1 MPREQGQAASKTL
14 GSDQEVR
21 DRAVRIFSA
30 VFLVNSAGTAL
41 FLAVSVLY
49 FTRVVG
55 FSAARLG
62 LGLSA
67 AALIGLAAAV
77 PAGALVDRAGA
88 QKVLILAHLVRA
100 AAFCVYPLVHNFAV
114 FVATAAVIA
123 VADRTAPPASQALMA
138 EMIPAEGRVGVM
150 ARLRVWENIGFTV
163 GLAGSALAV
172 WWGSATAYRI
182 FIFGNALS
190 FLVVAGLVAT
200 LASTTV
206 AQRKPGGAFATLRTL
221 FGSDRPFLYLTA
233 LNGVLALNSSIF
245 AIGVPLWILTR
256 TPLPRWCV
264 PGAMLINTVLVVF
277 CQVWASRG
285 ADTLR
290 QHGRVLMRGGA
301 ALGVA
306 LVLLAL
312 SQGAS
317 TPVCAVLFVLAVSLF
332 TFGEMWH
339 SVGGWGVSLGLAPEE
354 ARGRYLAV
362 FGLGLGA
369 QEVAGPALAVLLVA
383 HGRTGLIVCGG
394 VLLAAGVA
402 ADAVVRNVSGQ
413 TLPAPNEAVTE
424 VA

>member
-1 MPREQGQAASKTL
+1 VA
-14 GSDQEVR
+14 
-21 DRAVRIFSA
+21 IFSA
-30 VFLVNSAGTAL
+30 VFLINSAGTAL

-62 LGLSA
+62 FGLSA

-88 QKVLILAHLVRA
+88 KKILILAHLVRV
-100 AAFCVYPLVHNFAV
+100 AAFSVYPLVHNFAV
-114 FVATAAVIA
+114 FVVTAAVIA
-123 VADRTAPPASQALMA
+123 VADRTAPPASQTLMA
-138 EMIPAEGRVGVM
+138 EVIPAESRVGVM
-150 ARLRVWENIGFTV
+150 ARLRVWENIGFTA
-163 GLAGSALAV
+163 GLGGSALAV
-172 WWGSATAYRI
+172 WSGSASAYRAL
-182 FIFGNALS
+182 IFGNALS
-190 FLVVAGLVAT
+190 FLVVAALVGT
-200 LASTTV
+200 LTSTAV
-206 AQRKPGGAFATLRTL
+206 AQRKAQGAFAALRTL
-221 FGSDRPFLYLTA
+221 FGSDRPFLQLTA
-233 LNGVLALNSSIF
+233 LNGVLALNSSVF

-264 PGAMLINTVLVVF
+264 PAAMLVNTVLVVF

-285 ADTLR
+285 ADSLR
-290 QHGRVLMRGGA
+290 QQGRLLMRGGA
-301 ALGVA
+301 ALGLA

-317 TPVCAVLFVLAVSLF
+317 TAVCAVLLVVAVGVF

-339 SVGGWGVSLGLAPEE
+339 SVGGWGVSLGLAPEQ

-369 QEVAGPALAVLLVA
+369 QEVAGPTVAALLVA
-383 HGRTGLIVCGG
+383 HGRAGLIVCAG

-402 ADAVVRNVSGQ
+402 ADAVVRNVSDRA
-413 TLPAPNEAVTE
+413 LPAPTE
-424 VA
+424 PVAETA